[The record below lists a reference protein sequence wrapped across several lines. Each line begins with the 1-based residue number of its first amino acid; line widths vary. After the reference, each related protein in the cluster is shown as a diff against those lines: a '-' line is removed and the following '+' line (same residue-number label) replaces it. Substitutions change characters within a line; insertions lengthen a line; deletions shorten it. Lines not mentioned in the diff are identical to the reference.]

1 MGAEDEK
8 SVLKLWTFD
17 DGGSHEELKS
27 YGTRTITMEG
37 LEAFRDRLR
46 VINSDRKFEEV
57 K

>member
-8 SVLKLWTFD
+8 SDLKLGTFD

-46 VINSDRKFEEV
+46 VIEV
-57 K
+57 IESLKK

>member
-8 SVLKLWTFD
+8 SDLKLGTFD

-46 VINSDRKFEEV
+46 VIESLK